1 MHLILSSSSAVVVE
15 LPGAEGERKIL
26 FLHRFRKQSEA
37 NITGEVGD
45 KLGSAVVLAPVP
57 STSILREVTLSLEI
71 SGEEGD
77 VRKKGIIEG
86 LFCFLQKYSNC

>member
-1 MHLILSSSSAVVVE
+1 MLKEKGKSYSCTGLGSSLRS
-15 LPGAEGERKIL
+15 
-26 FLHRFRKQSEA
+26 

-77 VRKKGIIEG
+77 VRKKGVIEG